1 MPHVLI
7 ASDAP
12 WVHDEVKAALG
23 QSTTAQ
29 SLVSG
34 RAVRRAM
41 KQQPADLVVLDSQMG
56 NMGGV
61 AVTLDLHNETS
72 GGRLP
77 HVPILLLLDRQPD
90 VYLARNAKVEG
101 YLVKPLD
108 PMRLRRAITALL
120 AGDRYEDRVQVGDA
134 STNFRPTPDSVAR

>member
-12 WVHDEVKAALG
+12 WVHDEVKAVLG
-23 QSTTAQ
+23 RTTTVQS
-29 SLVSG
+29 VGSG
-34 RAVRRAM
+34 RAVRAAA
-41 KQQPADLVVLDSQMG
+41 KTQQPDLAVLDSQMG

-61 AVTLDLHNETS
+61 AVTYDLHNEES

-77 HVPILLLLDRQPD
+77 HVPVLLLLDRQPD
-90 VYLARNAKVEG
+90 VFLARNANAEG
-101 YLVKPLD
+101 FLVKPLD
-108 PMRLRRAITALL
+108 PMRLRRAIAALL
-120 AGDRYEDRVQVGDA
+120 NGETYEDRVQVGDA

>member
-101 YLVKPLD
+101 Y
-108 PMRLRRAITALL
+108 T
-120 AGDRYEDRVQVGDA
+120 
-134 STNFRPTPDSVAR
+134 

>member
-12 WVHDEVKAALG
+12 WVHDEVKAVLS

-90 VYLARNAKVEG
+90 VYLARTAKVEG

-108 PMRLRRAITALL
+108 PMRLRKAVTALL
-120 AGDRYEDRVQVGDA
+120 GGGTYEDRVQIGDA
-134 STNFRPTPDSVAR
+134 ANNFRPTPDSVAR

>member
-23 QSTTAQ
+23 RGTTAQ

-41 KQQPADLVVLDSQMG
+41 KEQPADLVVLDSQMG

-108 PMRLRRAITALL
+108 PIRLRRAISALL
-120 AGDRYEDRVQVGDA
+120 AGATYEDRVQVGDA